1 MALFPAPARE
11 VRHQA
16 RRAARETAPWVQRLA
31 RLGYAA
37 KGVVYLV
44 VGGIAAQAAF
54 SPAEHV
60 EGPQGALGTILDQPF
75 GKVLLGIV
83 ALGLAGYVVW
93 KIVQGVMDPEHR
105 GGSVKG
111 AATRIGFLIS
121 AASYAVLTLTAV
133 RMLRGTGGAQG
144 NGAQHWTA
152 TLMDKPFGRIA
163 VGLAGAGI
171 AAYGMYEIYRAFAS
185 DLARR
190 LHLEGSPVATRRRV
204 VGLGRAG
211 TAARGVVFGIVGWL
225 VLMAAVRYDPSRA
238 QGLQGALGTLRQ
250 AAYGPWLLAAVGV
263 GLVAYGIFQLVKA
276 RYRII
281 RPA

>member
-11 VRHQA
+11 MRHQA

-54 SPAEHV
+54 SPAEQV

-83 ALGLAGYVVW
+83 ALGLAGYVLW
-93 KIVQGVMDPEHR
+93 KIVQGVMDPEHK

-211 TAARGVVFGIVGWL
+211 TAARGVVFGIIGWL

-238 QGLQGALGTLRQ
+238 QGLQGALDTLRR

-263 GLVAYGIFQLVKA
+263 GLVAYGTFQLVKA